1 MRLLLFDI
9 DGTLVDTRGA
19 GLTAL
24 LDAVEEVFETDR
36 REVPPLDL
44 AGATDYGVVE
54 WLFQQ
59 LGRVPEAELRD
70 RYLTVYLKHLQRR
83 LDEPQFAGVA
93 LPGVRILLEA
103 LGQVQA
109 AEEER
114 VALGLLTGNV
124 REGAMRKLRR
134 FDLAHWFGEGAF
146 GDDAADR
153 NLLGP
158 IAVQRFDE
166 RLGRGFGPDQV
177 LVIGDTTRDVAC
189 AQAMGARCLAVATG
203 THERERLERAGAWR
217 CVDDL
222 TDTTLVMEWLMS

>member
-24 LDAVEEVFETDR
+24 LDAVEEVFERDR
-36 REVPPLDL
+36 REIPTLDL
-44 AGATDYGVVE
+44 AGATDFGVVQ

-59 LGRVPEAELRD
+59 LGRAPEPEIRD
-70 RYLTVYLKHLQRR
+70 RYLTVYLRHLQRR
-83 LDEPQFAGVA
+83 LDESQFGGVE
-93 LPGVRILLEA
+93 LPGVRRLLEA
-103 LGQVQA
+103 LGQLQA
-109 AEEER
+109 GQQER

-158 IAVQRFDE
+158 IAVQRFDA

-177 LVIGDTTRDVAC
+177 LVIGDTTKDVAC

-203 THERERLERAGAWR
+203 THERERLEQAGAWR
-217 CVDDL
+217 CLDDL
-222 TDTTLVMEWLMS
+222 TDTALVVEWLMS